1 MNTHIERVRQFD
13 KITLDYLF
21 KRAGEKDADPSS
33 DFFEDEKNIILVSH
47 TEDKLSGF
55 LWAYVLQ
62 SPHTP
67 YPEMFLYS
75 IDVFV
80 EFRRQ
85 GIASQLIRE
94 LKKIALTYK
103 CREMFVPTS
112 KSNEAAMGLY
122 RKTLG
127 KIENDDDV
135 TFIYDKDALERFA

>member
-1 MNTHIERVRQFD
+1 MNTYIKQIRKFD
-13 KITLDYLF
+13 KNTLDYLF
-21 KRAGEKDADPSS
+21 KKTGMEDAVSNS
-33 DFFEDEKNIILVSH
+33 DFFEDQKNILLVAH

-67 YPEMFLYS
+67 HPEMFLYS
-75 IDVFV
+75 IDVFT

-85 GIASQLIRE
+85 CIASQLIRE
-94 LKKIALTYK
+94 LKKIAQTYR

-135 TFIYDKDALERFA
+135 TFTYDKDALERLE

>member
-13 KITLDYLF
+13 KNTLNHLF
-21 KRAGEKDADPSS
+21 KSAGEEDADFNSN
-33 DFFEDEKNIILVSH
+33 FFEDEKNIFLVSH

-67 YPEMFLYS
+67 YPKMFLYS
-75 IDVFV
+75 IDVFG

-85 GIASQLIRE
+85 GIANQLIRE
-94 LKKIALTYK
+94 LKIIAQTYK
-103 CREMFVPTS
+103 CRAMFVPTS
-112 KSNEAAMGLY
+112 KSNKAAMGLY
-122 RKTLG
+122 RKSLG

-135 TFIYDKDALERFA
+135 IFTYDKEALERLV